1 MRNPP
6 TKGQCHAVYLLIH
19 VAGLLGIP
27 GRDAWVAAARDRRTI
42 AAHSFDLSR
51 TADALVDWGFVRIES
66 TVSVMPPLAHLGE
79 VADYGTL
86 KAIAVALLRRRPPA
100 WLRAVV
106 IDGAV
111 RAELIPSDDLG
122 ALGWLGEDIEQV
134 LAVVHAAVFGQ
145 EDGDFTSR
153 LGLMGELAVLAA
165 LAHSGIRAR
174 HVSLISDAY
183 GYDLECGGGDVVE
196 GIEVKTA
203 FPRTA
208 ERFHLSRN
216 EFDISERMQRRW
228 KIVQV
233 VFSSRIVATGH
244 ATAADVESVKE
255 LSAFKV
261 HEIAPRT
268 EDNFRWT
275 ESAIFRPAKDMWT
288 TSDLVIPDNFVFKL
302 DG

>member
-1 MRNPP
+1 MF
-6 TKGQCHAVYLLIH
+6 LLIH
-19 VAGLLGIP
+19 VAGLLGIS
-27 GRDAWVAAARDRRTI
+27 GRDAWVTAARDRRTI
-42 AAHSFDLSR
+42 AAHSFDLQR
-51 TADALVDWGFVRIES
+51 TADALIDWGFARIEP
-66 TVSVMPPLAHLGE
+66 TVSVMPPLVHLGE

-100 WLRAVV
+100 WLRSVV

-111 RAELIPSDDLG
+111 RIELIPSDDLT

-145 EDGDFTSR
+145 EDDEFTSR
-153 LGLMGELAVLAA
+153 LGLAGELAVLAA
-165 LAHSGIRAR
+165 LTHSGIRTR

-208 ERFHLSRN
+208 DRFHLSRN
-216 EFDISERMQRRW
+216 EFDISEKMQRRW

-233 VFSSRIVATGH
+233 VFSSRIVATGR
-244 ATAADVESVKE
+244 ATAADVESVSE
-255 LSAFKV
+255 LSALKV

-268 EDNFRWT
+268 EDSFRWT
-275 ESAIFRPAKDMWT
+275 ESAVFRPAPSQWISSK
-288 TSDLVIPDNFVFKL
+288 LAVPDDFIFNL